1 MFIRSS
7 LIDDDER
14 NCKGHTHTLHCG
26 RNDGYSRVRY
36 RYIPTRSTYGS
47 TANEVG
53 VMDRQTLWGNFNG
66 GWYSS
71 IVTYMYLT

>member
-1 MFIRSS
+1 MMMRETVKDI
-7 LIDDDER
+7 
-14 NCKGHTHTLHCG
+14 HTHHTAAGMMGIRGEVQVHTYLTC
-26 RNDGYSRVRY
+26 
-36 RYIPTRSTYGS
+36 STYGS